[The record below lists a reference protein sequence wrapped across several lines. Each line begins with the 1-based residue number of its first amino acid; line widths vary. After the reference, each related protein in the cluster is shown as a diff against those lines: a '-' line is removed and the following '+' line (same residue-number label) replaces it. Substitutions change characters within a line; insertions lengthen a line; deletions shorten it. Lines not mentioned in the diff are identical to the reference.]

1 MYSLKKKILSKS
13 SMERTI
19 LLNWPCSQHVA
30 WWLCQ
35 LECTTGIWEAL
46 IHILSKPEFLQA
58 SFL

>member
-1 MYSLKKKILSKS
+1 MYPLKKKILSKS

-19 LLNWPCSQHVA
+19 LLNWPFSHHVA

-46 IHILSKPEFLQA
+46 DSYPVKA
-58 SFL
+58 